1 MEMETM
7 FAARKLAKRKPR
19 LLMNDSDPCDVS
31 DILFSIYPE
40 DSSRQIMRA
49 KIATDHILKIVL
61 G

>member
-1 MEMETM
+1 M